1 MGKVLTAGDIQAL
14 IHLLGD
20 DDAWV
25 KDQARGTLRGAGE
38 LAIPFLG
45 HSARTSDE
53 QAIRVESSLIME
65 DIHVDAIERDWVA
78 LQAEEEGR
86 ALEEGALL
94 IERMIH
100 PDRASRVDEAREALE
115 DLARRAREAI
125 PPRGSV
131 TRRVMALRRYLH
143 EARGFHGNVEDYYD
157 AENSFLSS
165 VLERRTGIP
174 ITLALVWLS
183 IGRRLGVPLVGIGMP
198 MHFLVGFRSGSQM
211 RYLDPFY
218 GGREVSRG
226 ECLLLLERAG
236 FEPAEAFLHPAPV
249 VGILD
254 RMARNLIVIYQNGAR
269 EKELRL
275 ARRFV
280 TVLTGEIV

>member
-20 DDAWV
+20 DDSWV
-25 KDQARGTLRGAGE
+25 KDQARATLRGAGAP
-38 LAIPFLG
+38 AIPYLK
-45 HSARTSDE
+45 HSSKTSEE
-53 QAIRVESSLIME
+53 QAIRVESSLILE
-65 DIHVDAIERDWVA
+65 DIHVDAIESDWVA
-78 LQAEEEGR
+78 LQAEDEGR
-86 ALEEGALL
+86 ALEEGAFL

-100 PDRASRVDEAREALE
+100 PERASRIGAARETLE
-115 DLARRAREAI
+115 ELAERARESV
-125 PPRGSV
+125 PPRGPV
-131 TRRVMALRRYLH
+131 AERVDALRHYLH
-143 EARGFHGNVEDYYD
+143 EVRGFHGNVEDYYD
-157 AENSFLSS
+157 AENSFLTS

-183 IGRRLGVPLVGIGMP
+183 VGRRLGVPLVGIGMP
-198 MHFLVGFRSGSQM
+198 MHFLVGFRSGSQI

-218 GGREVSRG
+218 GGREVSRA
-226 ECLLLLERAG
+226 ECLLLLQRAG
-236 FEPAEAFLHPAPV
+236 FEPAEDFLHAAPL

-254 RMARNLIVIYQNGAR
+254 RMTRNLIVIYQNGAR

>member
-1 MGKVLTAGDIQAL
+1 MGKILTTGDIQAL

-20 DDAWV
+20 DDPWV
-25 KDQARGTLRGAGE
+25 KDQARLTLRREGKR
-38 LAIPFLG
+38 AIPFLQN
-45 HSARTSDE
+45 SSRTSDE
-53 QAIRVESSLIME
+53 QAIRVESSLILE

-78 LQAEEEGR
+78 LQAVEEGK

-94 IERMIH
+94 LERMIH
-100 PDRASRVDEAREALE
+100 PDRTDRFYATRAAIEELAVGAREVV
-115 DLARRAREAI
+115 
-125 PPRGSV
+125 PPRGPAA
-131 TRRVMALRRYLH
+131 RRLIALRRYLH
-143 EARGFHGNVEDYYD
+143 EACGFRGNVEDYYD
-157 AENSFLSS
+157 PENSFLTN
-165 VLERRTGIP
+165 VLARRTGIP
-174 ITLALVWLS
+174 ITLALVYMA
-183 IGRRLGVPLVGIGMP
+183 IGRRLGVPLAGIGMP
-198 MHFLVGFRSGSQM
+198 MHFLVGFRSGSHM

-236 FEPAEAFLHPAPV
+236 FEPAEAFLTPAPV